1 MRIAANLLR
10 EGKENTASVAH
21 AVGFGSEAAFNRAFK
36 REFGEPPATWK
47 RNQESVQEEAQP
59 A

>member
-1 MRIAANLLR
+1 LLR

-36 REFGEPPATWK
+36 REFGEPPATW
-47 RNQESVQEEAQP
+47 RRSIEGLATSA